1 MNPYITLLLALVAG
15 ILMGAFYFR
24 GLWWTVNRMEHTG
37 RPLAWAAAS
46 FLLRTGVVAGGFYLL
61 LPLGWQ
67 ALAVALLGFLA
78 IRTAALRR
86 WGMRGAPAS
95 TQKKESWN

>member
-1 MNPYITLLLALVAG
+1 MNPYITLLLALAAG

-24 GLWWTVNRMEHTG
+24 GLWWTVNRMEQAG

-46 FLLRTGVVAGGFYLL
+46 FLLRTGVVVGGFYLL
-61 LPLGWQ
+61 LDLGWQ
-67 ALAVALLGFLA
+67 ALAVALLGFLV

-86 WGMRGAPAS
+86 WGLRGATVS
-95 TQKKESWN
+95 TQEQDSWN